1 MENNIILPNNNF
13 DFDNITVLSPST
25 IQGKTF
31 LSKIQN
37 ENGDLYIQT
46 PKCTSKNAFV
56 TSGKK
61 TYIDLLFEKDND
73 VFIEWF
79 ENLENK
85 IQQEIYKKR
94 ERWFRGENIEKSDI
108 EDIFTSPIKTYKS
121 GKYYCIRVNLGSPRV
136 IQHIPLNIFDENEN
150 QLDMDDIQPN
160 TKMITILQ
168 LHGLKFNVNINFQ
181 IYIELKQILV
191 IDEEKMFKKPLFKT
205 NKPKQQVDNNVKVIN
220 NTLEEVDESMK
231 EEINTEPYKESD
243 TVSDFKVETDQIQKT
258 EQEQETIQETEKES
272 EKETENEEIADSQTN
287 LESSIKA
294 DSIVETEPLISTEA
308 FDDLEDINEVEN
320 NNEIDSSNSQSL
332 LKNTNDNNLEE
343 YNPDLLNIS
352 DTFTIKKPDDVY
364 MELYKTAKEKAKNA
378 RLDAIKAYM
387 ELKHIKQN
395 YQIDDLDSDNDFSES
410 EFQSSDEESENEE
423 DNSPKL
429 DFVELS

>member
-1 MENNIILPNNNF
+1 MDNNIILPKNDF
-13 DFDNITVLSPST
+13 DFENITVLSPST

-37 ENGDLYIQT
+37 DNNDLYIQT
-46 PKCTSKNAFV
+46 PKCISKNGFV

-73 VFIEWF
+73 EFIEWF

-94 ERWFRGENIEKSDI
+94 ERWFRGENIEQSDI

-121 GKYYCIRVNLGSPRV
+121 GKYYSIRVNLGSPRI

-150 QLDMDDIQPN
+150 QLEMDDIQPN

-181 IYIELKQILV
+181 IYIELKQILTV
-191 IDEEKMFKKPLFKT
+191 DDEKMFKKPLFK
-205 NKPKQQVDNNVKVIN
+205 VNNTKKIN
-220 NTLEEVDESMK
+220 QDTTQKINQDTTQKINQDNTLEELQNKTTHLSNVSMPIIK
-231 EEINTEPYKESD
+231 TEPLG
-243 TVSDFKVETDQIQKT
+243 
-258 EQEQETIQETEKES
+258 ETEP
-272 EKETENEEIADSQTN
+272 IG
-287 LESSIKA
+287 
-294 DSIVETEPLISTEA
+294 ETEPLVVTEYLGET
-308 FDDLEDINEVEN
+308 DPLVVTEHLGETEKMV
-320 NNEIDSSNSQSL
+320 
-332 LKNTNDNNLEE
+332 KDNNSLEE
-343 YNPDLLNIS
+343 YNPDILNIS
-352 DTFTIKKPDDVY
+352 DSFTIKKPDDVY
-364 MELYKTAKEKAKNA
+364 NELYKTAKEKAKNA
-378 RLDAIKAYM
+378 RLHAIKAYM

-395 YQIDDLDSDNDFSES
+395 YQIDDLDSENDFSES

-423 DNSPKL
+423 DTSPKL
-429 DFVELS
+429 DFIELR

>member
-1 MENNIILPNNNF
+1 MENNIILPKNNF
-13 DFDNITVLSPST
+13 NFDNITVLSPST

-37 ENGDLYIQT
+37 ENTDLYIQT
-46 PKCTSKNAFV
+46 PKCVSKNAFV

-73 VFIEWF
+73 EFIEWF

-85 IQQEIYKKR
+85 IQLEIYNKR

-121 GKYYCIRVNLGSPRV
+121 GKFYALRVYLGSPRL
-136 IQHIPLNIFDENEN
+136 IQHTPLNIFNENEN
-150 QLDMDDIQPN
+150 KMEMDDIQEN

-191 IDEEKMFKKPLFKT
+191 IDEEKMFKKPLFKINNKHIDRGIEENKTLVSSIGTSDTIVKSTEDLNNT
-205 NKPKQQVDNNVKVIN
+205 NSLEENNEFKVNTVPITNDTLYLEEHTDNDLEESINNNLEETKINNLEKKIDNN
-220 NTLEEVDESMK
+220 LEK
-231 EEINTEPYKESD
+231 KI
-243 TVSDFKVETDQIQKT
+243 
-258 EQEQETIQETEKES
+258 
-272 EKETENEEIADSQTN
+272 
-287 LESSIKA
+287 
-294 DSIVETEPLISTEA
+294 
-308 FDDLEDINEVEN
+308 
-320 NNEIDSSNSQSL
+320 
-332 LKNTNDNNLEE
+332 DNNLEE
-343 YNPDLLNIS
+343 FNPHVKELDES
-352 DTFTIKKPDDVY
+352 FTIKKPDDVY
-364 MELYKTAKEKAKNA
+364 MELYKDAKEKAKQS

-410 EFQSSDEESENEE
+410 EFQSSDEESDSDQEE
-423 DNSPKL
+423 KSPKL
-429 DFVELS
+429 NFIELS